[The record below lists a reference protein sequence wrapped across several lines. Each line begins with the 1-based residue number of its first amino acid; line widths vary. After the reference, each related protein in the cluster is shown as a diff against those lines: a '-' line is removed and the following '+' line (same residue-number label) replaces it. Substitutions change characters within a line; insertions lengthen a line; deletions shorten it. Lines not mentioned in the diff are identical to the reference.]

1 MQASAR
7 SPVGPMRGLA
17 DARDTVGNC
26 QLFEEITCKLF
37 SNSTDALTLGT
48 TDASPPSV
56 GIFR

>member
-1 MQASAR
+1 
-7 SPVGPMRGLA
+7 MRGLA